1 MDTVLLASWS
11 SLFSSAASVSAT
23 LIGFA
28 AVALSVNLQQI
39 LTSPWLLTRAAQAL
53 IRLVSALL
61 LSLLMQ
67 VPDSQHGFR
76 TATIIVLMLGFK
88 AWAVL
93 IDTRTKRPIEYV
105 SYWSSF
111 MLIVVGQLVSLAFLL
126 TGIPALD
133 QSAGGPDSRHHRHP
147 RRHPADDGGHLGAAD
162 RNATLTDTAWNRRSA
177 GRFAT
182 LHCSVP
188 TFIRRIAYPHRAVR
202 GTGPSWS

>member
-11 SLFSSAASVSAT
+11 SLFNSAASVSAT

-39 LTSPWLLTRAAQAL
+39 LASPWLLMRAAQAL

-67 VPDSQHGFR
+67 MPDKQHGLR
-76 TATIIVLMLGFK
+76 TAAIIVLMLAFK

-93 IDTRTKRPIEYV
+93 IDTRTKRPMEYV

-126 TGIPALD
+126 TGVLLWVD
-133 QSAGGPDSRHHRHP
+133 QEAAPLVAIVGI
-147 RRHPADDGGHLGAAD
+147 LGAIL
-162 RNATLTDTAWNRRSA
+162 LTMVDTWVLLIEVLR
-177 GRFAT
+177 
-182 LHCSVP
+182 
-188 TFIRRIAYPHRAVR
+188 
-202 GTGPSWS
+202 

>member
-11 SLFSSAASVSAT
+11 SLFNSAASVSAT

-39 LTSPWLLTRAAQAL
+39 LTSPWLLMRAAQAL

-67 VPDSQHGFR
+67 MPDKQHGFR
-76 TATIIVLMLGFK
+76 TAAIIVLMLGFK

-93 IDTRTKRPIEYV
+93 IDTHTKRPIEYV

-147 RRHPADDGGHLGAAD
+147 RRHPADDGGHLEI
-162 RNATLTDTAWNRRSA
+162 
-177 GRFAT
+177 GRA
-182 LHCSVP
+182 HV
-188 TFIRRIAYPHRAVR
+188 
-202 GTGPSWS
+202 